1 MKFGRRVLQSTLL
14 RAYGEAR
21 LPRYTSYPTAPL
33 FSAAVDADAYADW
46 LAALT
51 PRDPVSLY
59 LHVPFCRS
67 MCWYCGCNTTIS
79 ARDEPIANYLDVL
92 RREIEM
98 VSSGIGRRQ
107 KVKYVHFGGGTPTI
121 MKPAQFISLVHLLR
135 DRFDIVEDAELAIE
149 IDPRTITR
157 EMLAAMRGSGINR
170 ASLGVQTFDPKVQ
183 QSINRIQSV
192 ESTGQTVTALRRVG
206 ITRINFDLIYGL
218 PNQTVQS
225 CVETVKTALTMKPDR
240 LAVFGYAHVPDVK
253 KHQRLI
259 DVRALP
265 DSSARVEQTVA
276 IADALVSA
284 GYKQIGLDCFALP
297 GDELGVAQASRRL
310 RRNFQGYTSD
320 DCEALI
326 GFGASAIGKTKNGY
340 IQNETAIGNYSSR
353 ILGGRLAT
361 ARGYTLTTEDRG
373 RAQIIE
379 RLMCDFEANI
389 PAICAEYDLDQAEL
403 TDGNERLS
411 RALDE
416 GLAEMD
422 GDILRIQN
430 NHRYLVRVVAA
441 AFDAY
446 LERSAQKHSKA
457 V

>member
-1 MKFGRRVLQSTLL
+1 MQSTLL

-33 FSAAVDADAYADW
+33 FSAAVDEHVYAGW
-46 LAALT
+46 LSALS
-51 PRDPVSLY
+51 PREPISLY

-79 ARDEPIANYLDVL
+79 ARDEPITNYLNAL
-92 RREIEM
+92 RQEIEM
-98 VSSGIGRRQ
+98 VASRIGRRQ
-107 KVKYVHFGGGTPTI
+107 RVKYVHFGGGTPTI
-121 MKPAQFISLVHLLR
+121 MKPAQFIALVHLLR
-135 DRFDIVEDAELAIE
+135 DQFDIVDDAELAIE

-183 QSINRIQSV
+183 QSINRIQSL
-192 ESTGQTVTALRRVG
+192 ECTTETVAALRRVG
-206 ITRINFDLIYGL
+206 IKRINFDLIYGL

-225 CVETVKTALTMKPDR
+225 CVDTVATALTMKPDR

-265 DSSARVEQTVA
+265 DSTARVDQTVA
-276 IADALVSA
+276 IAGALVAA
-284 GYKQIGLDCFALP
+284 GYRQIGLDCFARP
-297 GDELGVAQASRRL
+297 DDELGIAQASRRL

-320 DCEALI
+320 DCDVLI
-326 GFGASAIGKTKNGY
+326 GFGASAIGKQKGGY
-340 IQNETAIGNYSSR
+340 VQNEAAIGNYSAR
-353 ILGGRLAT
+353 IQAGRLAT
-361 ARGYTLTTEDRG
+361 AKGYSLTTEDRG
-373 RAQIIE
+373 RAAIIE
-379 RLMCDFEANI
+379 RLMCDFEADI
-389 PAICAEYDLDQAEL
+389 ADICARYGLDYAEL

-416 GLAEMD
+416 GLAKMD
-422 GDILRIQN
+422 GDVLRVQN
-430 NHRYLVRVVAA
+430 NHRFLVRVVAA

-446 LERSAQKHSKA
+446 LERSPRMHSKA

>member
-1 MKFGRRVLQSTLL
+1 MQSTLL

-33 FSAAVDADAYADW
+33 FSPAVDDKVYAGW
-46 LAALT
+46 LSALA

-59 LHVPFCRS
+59 LHIPYCRS

-79 ARDEPIANYLDVL
+79 GRDEPVANYLDIL
-92 RREIEM
+92 HREIEL
-98 VSSGIGRRQ
+98 VASQIGRRQ
-107 KVKYVHFGGGTPTI
+107 RVKYVHFGGGTPTI
-121 MKPAQFISLVHLLR
+121 MKPAQFIGLVHLLR
-135 DRFDIVEDAELAIE
+135 DAFDIVDDAELAIE

-192 ESTGQTVTALRRVG
+192 ECTSQTVAALRRVG
-206 ITRINFDLIYGL
+206 INRINFDLIYGL

-225 CVETVKTALTMKPDR
+225 CIETVKTALTMKPDR

-259 DVRALP
+259 DAKTLP
-265 DSSARVEQTVA
+265 DSAERVEQTVA
-276 IADALVSA
+276 IADALVNA

-297 GDELGVAQASRRL
+297 DDELGLAQASHRL

-326 GFGASAIGKTKNGY
+326 GFGASAIGKTKHGY
-340 IQNETAIGNYSSR
+340 VQNETAIGNYSTR
-353 ILGGRLAT
+353 VRDGRLAT
-361 ARGYTLTTEDRG
+361 AKGYSLTSEDRG
-373 RAQIIE
+373 RAAIIE
-379 RLMCDFEANI
+379 RLMCDFEADL
-389 PAICAEYDLDQAEL
+389 PGICSRYGLDHAAL
-403 TDGNERLS
+403 TGGNERLS
-411 RALDE
+411 RAIDE
-416 GLAEMD
+416 GLAQMD
-422 GDILRIQN
+422 GNILRIEN
-430 NHRYLVRVVAA
+430 DHRYLVRVVAA
-441 AFDAY
+441 AFDSY
-446 LERSAQKHSKA
+446 LDRSAQRHSKA